1 MRNKLKLLL
10 LCLVLSACASRT
22 QKAENEALPA
32 GQPPESVL
40 SRQVVSAQEQSARL
54 EVRLSEF
61 EKKISTL
68 GQLVRKLTKQQNS
81 LEARLDNLGRGLKTA
96 PTPPISKQKPPRRI
110 SPTRRR
116 MSRKP
121 PAKPTSK
128 PRPTQARRTIRSKQ
142 KKRNISS
149 PAGGALTSQ
158 EAYNVAYRAIRA
170 RKSEEAI
177 LHFRDFLARFPGSK
191 LAGNAQYW
199 LGESYYDL
207 REYPASLEEFKKVI
221 KRYPK
226 SRKVPDAYY
235 KRGLTYLRIKDPG
248 RAALEFEKLIENHPK
263 HRLFEKTQKR
273 LRALYRAGVEKNR

>member
-1 MRNKLKLLL
+1 MGMRNQLKLVL
-10 LCLVLSACASRT
+10 LCVVLSACASRT
-22 QKAENEALPA
+22 QKAENEVLPD

-81 LEARLDNLGRGLKTA
+81 LEARLDNIGRDPKTA
-96 PTPPISKQKPPRRI
+96 PSPPLSRQKPPRKI
-110 SPTRRR
+110 SPPRRR
-116 MSRKP
+116 MSHKSP
-121 PAKPTSK
+121 PKPTLK
-128 PRPTQARRTIRSKQ
+128 PRTTRTWRTIRSKQ
-142 KKRNISS
+142 KKRKISS
-149 PAGGALTSQ
+149 PVGGALTSQ

-177 LHFRDFLARFPGSK
+177 LHFRNFLTRFPGSE

-207 REYPASLEEFKKVI
+207 REPL
-221 KRYPK
+221 
-226 SRKVPDAYY
+226 
-235 KRGLTYLRIKDPG
+235 
-248 RAALEFEKLIENHPK
+248 
-263 HRLFEKTQKR
+263 KT
-273 LRALYRAGVEKNR
+273 A